1 MGTGGV
7 ASLCLAFSIFM
18 IVAYCRRIRRYRDFR
33 HVFNHDETEPLLPPS
48 SQPSTSSSNTKRW
61 TSEKSATPSSTP
73 SAMPSATP
81 SATPFATPASEP
93 VKTKPTSTK
102 SPKTP
107 STEKSKPNE
116 KPTHSQPTNQNVT
129 NISPTNPLPSCSTS
143 TYQAPLPA
151 KKEKKSW
158 LSNLFSKKT
167 NVDESRP
174 ADVDVTVNIVKE
186 SKNTK
191 QKAKKSKKVTV
202 PIDNT
207 AEHRVILE
215 DCPNCPEESE
225 DKEKLIR
232 PPNKNNP
239 G

>member
-1 MGTGGV
+1 
-7 ASLCLAFSIFM
+7 M

-33 HVFNHDETEPLLPPS
+33 QVFNHDETEPLLPPS

-61 TSEKSATPSSTP
+61 TSEKSATPSATLSATP
-73 SAMPSATP
+73 SATPTAKPTATPSATP
-81 SATPFATPASEP
+81 SATPAPEP

-116 KPTHSQPTNQNVT
+116 KPTHSQPSSSRTNQNAT
-129 NISPTNPLPSCSTS
+129 NDSPTNPLPSCSTS

-191 QKAKKSKKVTV
+191 QKAKKSKKVNV

-207 AEHRVILE
+207 AEHRVTLE

-232 PPNKNNP
+232 PPNKINP